1 MVPCPS
7 PLLLGGLHPPSLG
20 HHLSQPLLELGV
32 LLGQLRVLLG
42 QLRVLL
48 GQPRVL
54 LGQLRDRTSSLL
66 RKGLLVKV
74 LEASLFLM
82 DGTGLEEFSPELIEG
97 DNDLSLSLDAGI
109 ALGGGRA
116 AVACREV
123 GMTYQKRQ
131 RGERDSEGDIPIR
144 SERKR
149 PIWPAGS
156 SLASSSYRVS
166 ASCN

>member
-1 MVPCPS
+1 MVHTGSCPS

-20 HHLSQPLLELGV
+20 HHLSQPLFELG
-32 LLGQLRVLLG
+32 
-42 QLRVLL
+42 
-48 GQPRVL
+48 VL

-82 DGTGLEEFSPELIEG
+82 NGAGLEEFSPELIEG

-109 ALGGGRA
+109 ALGGARA

-123 GMTYQKRQ
+123 GMTYQKR
-131 RGERDSEGDIPIR
+131 
-144 SERKR
+144 
-149 PIWPAGS
+149 
-156 SLASSSYRVS
+156 
-166 ASCN
+166 